1 MKSAGG
7 GNRREAT
14 AQQGLPEGAAGAAAA
29 VAAARNPDEQ
39 NKKKRT
45 LAHAAH
51 VRTTR
56 GGARAYLRLLEVA
69 ADHFDELRDLLVGLG
84 VLQVAEPA
92 EDALEVD
99 LDRLGRRALPRRPA
113 TAARRAA
120 GVLHTAA
127 KRSTTNGSQRVGAP
141 FDATSELARKR
152 FAGGSGYRS
161 NWSPAPMCT
170 FPNRPS
176 SVLSYLRH
184 MREWGGDPV
193 THP

>member
-1 MKSAGG
+1 MTRRTIRVRSAGG

-14 AQQGLPEGAAGAAAA
+14 AQQGPPEGAAGAAVA

-39 NKKKRT
+39 QKTRT

-99 LDRLGRRALPRRPA
+99 LDRLGR
-113 TAARRAA
+113 
-120 GVLHTAA
+120 
-127 KRSTTNGSQRVGAP
+127 
-141 FDATSELARKR
+141 
-152 FAGGSGYRS
+152 
-161 NWSPAPMCT
+161 
-170 FPNRPS
+170 
-176 SVLSYLRH
+176 
-184 MREWGGDPV
+184 
-193 THP
+193 